1 MGQSESRG
9 ERVKNFLLNLWRF
22 FSLLFIWSFF
32 HLLNRTRALGLE
44 NIPRSGGVV
53 IASNHRSG
61 VDTLLIPLYG
71 IRWLSSA
78 QFWSPAKREL
88 FDIPVIKWVLLS
100 WRAFPV
106 ERGRDMKVLK
116 RIAALAREHTVMI
129 FPEGTRS
136 RDGRLLRG
144 QAGVGKIVYEAR
156 PAVVPTLVVNT
167 DRFLPKGAR
176 FPRFFLPYRVVFG
189 RPLDLK
195 GFYSMPDDRE
205 TYQKIVDEIMNAI
218 QNLKNEYTE

>member
-1 MGQSESRG
+1 MGQNESTG
-9 ERVKNFLLNLWRF
+9 ERVKNFLLNCWRF

-32 HLLNRTRALGLE
+32 HLLNRTRVHGLE
-44 NIPRSGGVV
+44 NIPRSGGVL
-53 IASNHRSG
+53 IASNHLSA

-71 IRWLSSA
+71 IQWLSSA
-78 QFWSPAKREL
+78 QFWSPAKKEL
-88 FDIPVIKWVLLS
+88 FDIPVIGWVLLS

-106 ERGRDMKVLK
+106 KRGQDMRVLN

-136 RDGRLLRG
+136 RDGRLLQG

-156 PAVVPTLVVNT
+156 PAVVPTLVVHT

-189 RPLDLK
+189 RPLNLEAL
-195 GFYSMPDDRE
+195 YAMPDDRE

-218 QNLKNEYTE
+218 QDLKNEYGK